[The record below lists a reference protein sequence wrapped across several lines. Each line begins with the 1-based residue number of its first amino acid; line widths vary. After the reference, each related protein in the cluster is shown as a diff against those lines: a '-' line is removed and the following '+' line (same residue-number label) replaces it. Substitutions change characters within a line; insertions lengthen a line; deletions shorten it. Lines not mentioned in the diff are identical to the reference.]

1 MLTQWVRA
9 GDELLSPIVRAVR
22 HYVLGGGHVHADDT
36 PLPVLDPGRGRT
48 RTGYLWTY
56 VRDERGW
63 GSQQPPAVWFEYAPG
78 TGWRAIPANT

>member
-1 MLTQWVRA
+1 MPTTR
-9 GDELLSPIVRAVR
+9 
-22 HYVLGGGHVHADDT
+22 
-36 PLPVLDPGRGRT
+36 PVLDPGRGRT

-78 TGWRAIPANT
+78 RGGEHPREHLRGYRGVVHCDAYGGYVPEFYM